1 MTSEIEPHSATAAR
15 LSAIVH
21 AAVDGIITIDARGRV
36 DSVNP
41 AALKMFGYSEDE
53 LVGHDVSILMPS
65 PDREQHSR
73 YVNSYLNGGPRRII
87 GIGRE
92 VTGRRKDGSEFPL
105 HLSVGE
111 ARVGDEVLFTGILRD
126 LTSVKKLEREF
137 LQAQKMEAVGRLTSG
152 IAHDF
157 NNLLMGIIGCSDM
170 ALEHIRQTPSPAR
183 EHVEALREA
192 ARKGSAIVAKLL
204 AFSRK
209 SPEETI
215 VLDLNTLVDDTQRML
230 SGLLGADIRM
240 IVKKASGPAWV
251 RAHSGQLEQVLMNLI
266 VNARHAMPDGGKL
279 EIGVKL
285 AGGTVVLTIRD
296 DGCGMAPEVQAKAFE
311 PFFTT
316 RGETEGTGLG
326 LSTVYAIIIGCN
338 GSILLD
344 SELGVGTTFTIE
356 FPLAPEPARIE
367 SPQEQKL
374 KTAPRNRTILVVE
387 DDDLVR
393 MTIRHYLVKND
404 YQVYEARNG
413 AEARQHMNGALAS
426 DEALALLLTDMVLP
440 DASGDALA
448 RQIRASSPRT
458 SVVYM
463 SAHDRQHLI
472 ETGRVAADAL
482 TLEKPFSE
490 PQLLSI
496 IKDALT

>member
-1 MTSEIEPHSATAAR
+1 MTTDEESNPATAAR

-21 AAVDGIITIDARGRV
+21 AAVDGIITIDSRGRV

-41 AALKMFGYSEDE
+41 AALRMFGYSEAE
-53 LVGHDVSILMPS
+53 IIGHDVSLLMPS
-65 PDREQHSR
+65 PDRERHAR
-73 YVNSYLNGGPRRII
+73 YVSNYLDGGPKRII

-126 LTSVKKLEREF
+126 LTAVKKLEREF
-137 LQAQKMEAVGRLTSG
+137 LQAQKMEAIGRLTSG

-170 ALEHIRQTPSPAR
+170 ALEHLRKPGRSPAR

-192 ARKGSAIVAKLL
+192 ARRGSSIVAKLL

-209 SPEETI
+209 SPDKTI
-215 VLDLNTLVDDTQRML
+215 VLDLNELVDDTQRML
-230 SGLLGADIRM
+230 SGLLGADIRLT
-240 IVKKASGPAWV
+240 VSRADAPAWV

-266 VNARHAMPDGGKL
+266 VNARHAMPDGGAL
-279 EIGVKL
+279 DIGVQR
-285 AGGTVVLTIRD
+285 AGGRVSLTVRD
-296 DGCGMAPEVQAKAFE
+296 TGCGMTPEVQAKVFE

-326 LSTVYAIIIGCN
+326 LSTAYAIIVGCG
-338 GSILLD
+338 GSIELE
-344 SELGVGTTFTIE
+344 SEPGVGTTFVVDL
-356 FPLAPEPARIE
+356 PRAPAPERVDSPEARQPKPI
-367 SPQEQKL
+367 
-374 KTAPRNRTILVVE
+374 PRNRRILVVE

-393 MTIRHYLVKND
+393 MTIRHYLTKND
-404 YQVYEARNG
+404 FQVLEARNG
-413 AEARQHMNGALAS
+413 AEAQQHMES
-426 DEALALLLTDMVLP
+426 EDALALLLTDMVLP
-440 DASGDALA
+440 DASGDTLA
-448 RQIRASSPRT
+448 RQFRANSPGT

-490 PQLLSI
+490 PQLLEVI
-496 IKDALT
+496 ENALT